1 MERTQAGTS
10 GSDPDPVLK
19 DIEAEKAEIYSLMLE
34 VKMMKS
40 LESTLTKER
49 DKQVSTLTLSKY
61 SLKQKSKKI
70 DTITAECETLKTQLG
85 DSVQ

>member
-1 MERTQAGTS
+1 
-10 GSDPDPVLK
+10 
-19 DIEAEKAEIYSLMLE
+19 MLE

-70 DTITAECETLKTQLG
+70 DTMTAECEILKTQLG
-85 DSVQ
+85 DSVQQMIDIESTFKTMWDKKLDYEMFIHCNMPD